1 MNFDE
6 ALRHMQEGTATD
18 EEKAY
23 VEEKL
28 KSANKSVKSDSPRI
42 IEKPKPA
49 KIKGQK
55 RERSKFFTLIAVIIA
70 IFLVLGVIFAG
81 VFGSAAASAKKA
93 EVISK
98 ADAEKIG
105 QEFVFGL
112 AKDGAMA
119 LPLVTSIDDVK
130 LYDIDHDLTY
140 DSAKPA
146 NSYYVYEIIYN
157 VMGSRIEVEVDTR
170 TGKCKTTDVDN

>member
-28 KSANKSVKSDSPRI
+28 QSANRSVKSDAPRI
-42 IEKPKPA
+42 IENPKPA

-55 RERSKFFTLIAVIIA
+55 RERSKFFTLVAVIIA
-70 IFLVLGVIFAG
+70 IFLVLGAIFAG
-81 VFGSAAASAKKA
+81 VFGSAAASAKKV

-98 ADAEKIG
+98 ADAQIIA
-105 QEFVFGL
+105 QEYVYGL
-112 AKDGAMA
+112 AKNDSMG
-119 LPLVTSIDDVK
+119 LPLVTSIEDVI
-130 LYDIDHDLTY
+130 LYDIDHDLHY
-140 DSAKPA
+140 DPAKPA

-157 VMGSRIEVEVDTR
+157 VMGATIEVELDTR
-170 TGKCKTTDVDN
+170 NGNCRTTEVDN

>member
-28 KSANKSVKSDSPRI
+28 KSANRSVKSDSPRI

-55 RERSKFFTLIAVIIA
+55 RELGKFFKLIIVIIA

-81 VFGSAAASAKKA
+81 VFGSAAANAKKA

-98 ADAEKIG
+98 TEAQEIG
-105 QEFVFGL
+105 QVYVYRL
-112 AKDGAMA
+112 AQDGDMA

-130 LYDIDHDLTY
+130 LYDIDHDLSY
-140 DSAKPA
+140 DAAKPA
-146 NSYYVYEIIYN
+146 NSFYVYEIIFN
-157 VMGSRIEVEVDTR
+157 VMGSRIEIEVDTR
-170 TGKCKTTDVDN
+170 TGKCTVTDINA

>member
-28 KSANKSVKSDSPRI
+28 KSANNSVKSDSPRI

-81 VFGSAAASAKKA
+81 VFGSAAANAKKA

-98 ADAEKIG
+98 AEAQEMG
-105 QEFVFGL
+105 QMYVYRL
-112 AKDGAMA
+112 AQDGAMA

-130 LYDIDHDLTY
+130 LYDIDHDLAY
-140 DSAKPA
+140 DPAKPA
-146 NSYYVYEIIYN
+146 NSYYVNEIIYN

-170 TGKCKTTDVDN
+170 NGNCATTDVDN